1 MTKIERFIRVGY
13 SKKHMEK
20 IETLI
25 ENIEIKSVPRS
36 INQSLIKAYQL
47 VRSFS
52 IMPSNTSEQKRLI
65 MKYYKHR
72 LNQKLLSEIDK
83 SQIYRVAER
92 LYRQAHHKIEQL
104 SPQEKSALDT
114 FLEYEEAIS
123 LGDNNKAEESK
134 ERICI
139 QLENEDNESLLV
151 QEVQRALFPKD

>member
-1 MTKIERFIRVGY
+1 MINT
-13 SKKHMEK
+13 
-20 IETLI
+20 ETLM
-25 ENIEIKSVPRS
+25 EDIEIKSVPRS

-83 SQIYRVAER
+83 PQIYRVAER
-92 LYRQAHHKIEQL
+92 LYSQAHHKIEQL

>member
-1 MTKIERFIRVGY
+1 MINT
-13 SKKHMEK
+13 
-20 IETLI
+20 ETLM
-25 ENIEIKSVPRS
+25 EDIEIKSVPRS